1 MLLFW
6 AKTRPYLSKRYF
18 FLISSISSNW
28 FSYTQQKEKN
38 MLKRLFIDHP
48 KSVNETY
55 IHHFFTS
62 ISFSMKL
69 FKAAIACFIHALVPG
84 LCIKTGSKAITELH
98 VKMVTFRVKG
108 SSKATSNT
116 QVEAAIEY
124 MI

>member
-1 MLLFW
+1 
-6 AKTRPYLSKRYF
+6 
-18 FLISSISSNW
+18 
-28 FSYTQQKEKN
+28 
-38 MLKRLFIDHP
+38 MLKTLFIDHP

-55 IHHFFTS
+55 LQHFFTAM
-62 ISFSMKL
+62 SFSMKL

-108 SSKATSNT
+108 SSDTTANA
-116 QVEAAIEY
+116 QVEGSIEY